1 MKLKTSVAVFALTAL
16 LSACGGG
23 GGSPGTSAFGSGS
36 GSSSGSG
43 SGSSGSGSTATS
55 APTLSL
61 VLKNGSSAATQATVG
76 SQNYTL
82 EVTLKDSTGAVVPSK
97 LVTTTATDFT
107 FITPT
112 NGQALTG
119 SSTGVATFT
128 LRQTSSTASG
138 GTQIC
143 AKATVE
149 TTALA
154 GCLDVQ
160 MGAVAAD
167 LGTFSTVSSA
177 VAAYQSI
184 QLSIPATLS
193 GLTTPAVGIPVAF
206 TSTCGTLSPASVTTD
221 SNGIAKVSYTN
232 DNSGTTCSG
241 SQSVTA
247 RTDTATRTVTFST
260 TSAAA
265 ANIQFVSAS
274 PARIYLKGSPGVSS
288 SILKFKLLDQ
298 NANKMVGEKIA
309 MDFVLRPAGA
319 SLRAAG
325 TISVEST
332 TDSNGE
338 VAVTVLAGTAPGP
351 VQVRATLTGTSTIS
365 NVSNGLSIASG
376 LPAQNNFSLSV
387 STFNI
392 EAWHEDGVETFL
404 TVRASDR
411 LGNPVPDGTAINF
424 ITEGGQVVAS
434 CLTSGASENKTSSCS
449 VTLSSQNPRGGNGR
463 LTVLAWAQGE
473 ESFVDQSSPSNNVY
487 DSSTDTFVDLGQPFL
502 DRDFDNARD
511 SGEESVGVASGTA
524 ACTIGTNSEGHVV
537 PSTCDGVWGSASV
550 YATTEI
556 VFSDDT
562 PDLTKID
569 VTALAAPSANFC
581 EVAFTLKDLNGNPLP
596 AGTTLTTSDA
606 TGGTFVG
613 FGGEGAKVPNT
624 NRVSRTTHSAVFKT
638 CPDVNSLSFTLKV
651 KTPKGVETSIL
662 IAP

>member
-1 MKLKTSVAVFALTAL
+1 MKLKTSVAIVALTAL

-36 GSSSGSG
+36 GSSSGS

-61 VLKNGSSAATQATVG
+61 VLKNGSAVATQATVG

-107 FITPT
+107 FISPT

-119 SSTGVATFT
+119 SSSGVASFT
-128 LRQTSSTASG
+128 LRQTSSAASG

-149 TTALA
+149 TTSLA
-154 GCLDVQ
+154 ACLDVQ
-160 MGAVAAD
+160 MGAAAAD
-167 LGTFSTVSSA
+167 LGTFSTVSST

-193 GLTTPAVGIPVAF
+193 GVSTPAVGIPVAF
-206 TSTCGTLSPASVTTD
+206 TSTCGTVSPASVTTD
-221 SNGIAKVSYTN
+221 SSGIAKVSYTN

-241 SQSVTA
+241 SVTVTA
-247 RTDTATRTVTFST
+247 RTDTVTKTVSFNTA
-260 TSAAA
+260 SASA

-298 NANKMVGEKIA
+298 NANKMIGQKVT
-309 MDFVLRPAGA
+309 MDFVLRPSGA
-319 SLRAAG
+319 SLREAG

-351 VQVRATLTGTSTIS
+351 VQVRATLTDTPTIS

-376 LPAQNNFSLSV
+376 LPSQNNFSLSV

-404 TVRASDR
+404 TIRASDR

-434 CLTSGASENKTSSCS
+434 CLTSGASDNKTSACS

-473 ESFVDQSSPSNNVY
+473 ESFVDRSSPSNNVY

-502 DRDFDNARD
+502 DRNFNNVRD
-511 SGEESVGVASGTA
+511 PGEESVGVASGTA
-524 ACTIGTNSEGHVV
+524 ACSIGVNGVGHVV
-537 PSTCDGVWGSASV
+537 PNTCDGVWGSASV
-550 YATTEI
+550 YQTTEI

-562 PDLTKID
+562 PLIGSLN
-569 VTALAAPSANFC
+569 VTPLAAPSANYC

-596 AGTTLTTSDA
+596 AATTLTASDA
-606 TGGTFVG
+606 ANGTFVG
-613 FGGEGAKVPNT
+613 FGGQGAKVPNT
-624 NRVSRTTHSAVFKT
+624 NDVTKTTHTAIFKT
-638 CPDVNSLSFTLKV
+638 CPDVNNLSFTLKV
-651 KTPKGVETSIL
+651 KTPKGVETSLL